1 MSPPPLRVSAR
12 PCPPRQPAQSAD
24 DALDDSLASELALS
38 LGEPAPEAPVPGPTL
53 DDEMSRLLGE
63 LSNAKR

>member
-1 MSPPPLRVSAR
+1 V
-12 PCPPRQPAQSAD
+12 PPRQPAQSAD

-38 LGEPAPEAPVPGPTL
+38 LGEPAPAAPVPSPTL